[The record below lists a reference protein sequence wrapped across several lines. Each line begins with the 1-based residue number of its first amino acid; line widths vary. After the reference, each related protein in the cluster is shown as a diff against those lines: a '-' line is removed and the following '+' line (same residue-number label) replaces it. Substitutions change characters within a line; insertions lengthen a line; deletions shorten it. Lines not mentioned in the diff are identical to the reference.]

1 MRSGCPL
8 CPWHQSGAGGAQEAE
23 GPRASRRGAAGVGGR
38 EPLVNARPGAGSK
51 GRRGGVGVGVR
62 GAARCGARGAVAVQN
77 HTVATRGLWRRA
89 RGLALRFVMRGSG
102 VRGRGL
108 PVSWEKGGRGLKST
122 LYVATPGFLAGTA
135 TSLCPHA
142 VSVLGWRGPGDP
154 GSCGDSSPVG
164 SGPTCDPRPSATS
177 LEAPSLVTAPPGVR
191 AVKFG
196 GTQFSRNRCPPGGV
210 GSLPG

>member
-1 MRSGCPL
+1 M
-8 CPWHQSGAGGAQEAE
+8 
-23 GPRASRRGAAGVGGR
+23 GGR
-38 EPLVNARPGAGSK
+38 EPLVNARPGAGST

-89 RGLALRFVMRGSG
+89 RGLALPFVMRGSG

-122 LYVATPGFLAGTA
+122 LYVATPGFLVGTA

-142 VSVLGWRGPGDP
+142 VSLCWGGEGPVT
-154 GSCGDSSPVG
+154 PVPAG
-164 SGPTCDPRPSATS
+164 TAALWDQGP
-177 LEAPSLVTAPPGVR
+177 LVTHAP
-191 AVKFG
+191 
-196 GTQFSRNRCPPGGV
+196 QPP
-210 GSLPG
+210 P